1 MPTPVYVGEY
11 PVWGASIATFTR
23 TDDGEIRV
31 DEPPEPDRQRQ
42 AEANE
47 VLAQAVIAY
56 IFHGDSRL
64 GGRVPLNQGPNGAL
78 AFLGAGPR
86 SS

>member
-1 MPTPVYVGEY
+1 MYVGEY